1 MELSERS
8 HVAVGCAAM
17 GNLMGKWAAALK
29 GVLPN
34 VSRWSGFQNAEDEAG
49 NVTVQTGKPEERE
62 AVIESARALAPVVW
76 LLGKVGS
83 GKTSII
89 RAITHGTDAEI
100 GDGFRPCTRTARIY
114 EFPAEAP
121 VLRFLDTRGL
131 GEAGYDPSDDIAF
144 SAQNT
149 HLVLAT
155 LRAMDAQ
162 QQVVV
167 DVLRRVRRRHPEWP
181 IVVAQTC
188 LHEAYRPGETH
199 TVPYPFDAKAPVA
212 AINSI
217 PIDLMRGLAFQRSLL
232 EDLPGR
238 EPPLF
243 VPIDLTHPE
252 DGLAPADYGLEEL
265 TEALACA
272 APAGMLAA
280 LSAMPGFTADP
291 RARTA
296 DPVIMG
302 HAMAAAGSDLV
313 PIPVAGAV
321 AVTTVQARLLNQL
334 GKLYG
339 IAWDRRAYMELSAA
353 LGAGTLARIASGMG
367 LRQLAKFVPVYGQT
381 AGAAAS
387 AAASFAVTYALGKAA
402 AYYLHRRR
410 FGAADQTGILDVYQ
424 EALRNAFRMER
435 ERRGK
440 EGRQEVRS

>member
-1 MELSERS
+1 
-8 HVAVGCAAM
+8 
-17 GNLMGKWAAALK
+17 MGKWAAALK

-34 VSRWSGFQNAEDEAG
+34 ASRWYGAE
-49 NVTVQTGKPEERE
+49 KPLNGAANEPATSAEPNERE
-62 AVIESARALAPVVW
+62 AVSETARALAPVVW

-89 RAITHGTDAEI
+89 RAITHSTDAEI

-114 EFPAEAP
+114 EFPTEAP

-131 GEAGYDPSDDIAF
+131 GEAGYDPGDDIAF
-144 SAQNT
+144 SAQNA
-149 HLVLAT
+149 HLVIAT
-155 LRAMDAQ
+155 MRAMDAEQ
-162 QQVVV
+162 EAVVE
-167 DVLRRVRRRHPEWP
+167 VLRRVRRRHPEWP
-181 IVVAQTC
+181 IVVAQTS
-188 LHEAYRPGETH
+188 LHEAYKPGETH
-199 TVPYPFDAKAPVA
+199 TLPYPFDAKAPLA

-238 EPPLF
+238 EGPIF
-243 VPIDLTHPE
+243 VPVDLTHAG
-252 DGLAPADYGLEEL
+252 DGFTPVDYGLEEL

-272 APAGMLAA
+272 APSGMMAA
-280 LSAMPGFTADP
+280 LNAMPGFTADP
-291 RARTA
+291 RARSA
-296 DPVIMG
+296 DPIIMG
-302 HAMAAAGSDLV
+302 HSMAAAGGDLV

-334 GKLYG
+334 GRLYG
-339 IAWDRRAYMELSAA
+339 IEWDRRAYTELSAA
-353 LGAGTLARIASGMG
+353 LGAGTLARMASSMG

-410 FGAADQTGILDVYQ
+410 TGASDQKGIAHVYQ
-424 EALRNAFRMER
+424 EALRNAFRMAR
-435 ERRGK
+435 ERRAGDARH
-440 EGRQEVRS
+440 EAGS